1 MKWPSTNPKLLKAD
15 YLSTREVRENSSSC
29 EWIPLVCYYVQ
40 VARVSE
46 GQLELQE
53 TSPSPQPEVDDK
65 PSPVP
70 AVEQP
75 RTGFVT

>member
-15 YLSTREVRENSSSC
+15 YLSTREVRGNSSSC

-53 TSPSPQPEVDDK
+53 TSPSPQRLMTCSRTATYRFCEV
-65 PSPVP
+65 
-70 AVEQP
+70 E
-75 RTGFVT
+75 